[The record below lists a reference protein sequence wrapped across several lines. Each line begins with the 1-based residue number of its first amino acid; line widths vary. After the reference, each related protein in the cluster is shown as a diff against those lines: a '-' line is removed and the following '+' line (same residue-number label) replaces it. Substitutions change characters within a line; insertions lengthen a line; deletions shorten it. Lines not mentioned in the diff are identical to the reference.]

1 MAAQYQETPGG
12 AVVSGESSLTSVRA
26 DNAMRP
32 SSPST
37 AQNFT
42 DRQIN
47 KGLSAPGPF
56 IHNCAVPD
64 SQSKTLVLYDGV
76 CGLCNGLIR
85 FLLKRDDEDQFR
97 FASLQSEFASA
108 LLKQYRINAVDLNTV
123 YVIADFGL
131 ADQHLLARSDAIL
144 HLLTRL
150 KGAWSLLRIGR
161 LVPKSVRD
169 FFYDL
174 VVRNRYRIFG
184 KYEVCLMPEP
194 KYRSKFLNSTLG
206 K

>member
-1 MAAQYQETPGG
+1 MAAQYQETTGG
-12 AVVSGESSLTSVRA
+12 AVISGHSSLASVRA
-26 DNAMRP
+26 DNVRP

-37 AQNFT
+37 AQDLS
-42 DRQIN
+42 DRQII
-47 KGLSAPGPF
+47 KGLSAPG
-56 IHNCAVPD
+56 HSMAVPD

-76 CGLCNGLIR
+76 CGLCNGLIQ
-85 FLLKRDDEDQFR
+85 FLLKRDAEDHFR

-108 LLKQYRINAVDLNTV
+108 LLKQYRINAIDLNTV

-150 KGAWSLLRIGR
+150 KGAWSLMKIGR
-161 LVPKSVRD
+161 LLPKSVRD

-174 VVRNRYRIFG
+174 VARNRYRIFG
-184 KYEVCLMPEP
+184 KYDVCLMPEP
-194 KYRSKFLNSTLG
+194 KYRSKFLEDS
-206 K
+206 

>member
-1 MAAQYQETPGG
+1 
-12 AVVSGESSLTSVRA
+12 
-26 DNAMRP
+26 MRP

-37 AQNFT
+37 AQKLT

-56 IHNCAVPD
+56 MAHNCGALPD

-85 FLLKRDDEDQFR
+85 FLLKRDDKDQFR
-97 FASLQSEFASA
+97 FASLQSEFASS

-161 LVPKSVRD
+161 LLPKSVRD

-194 KYRSKFLNSTLG
+194 KYRSKFLEFDLSG